1 MNLFIFHYLYFLSLN
16 IIITSQF
23 FIKLIYLTNIF
34 DLSVE
39 SFVETNPII
48 KLSLLVKKK
57 VIIKYLEKNLMHY
70 LIILLLMV
78 E

>member
-78 E
+78 V

>member
-23 FIKLIYLTNIF
+23 FIQLIYLTNIF

-78 E
+78 V